1 MNTLEDRLRAALA
14 AKSDRITKLALD
26 RPAPVLDL
34 DTAPVLLLT
43 PPQHRPHRSRGLVA
57 SVVAVAAMLLLAVG
71 AVALHRAMAPGTP
84 GTVNPASVRPRSAV
98 PWDRVGNGWSLQI
111 AQPGILD
118 VPGGTAG
125 WLYLIDPDGQPYR
138 ISQVPDRYGFDRQPS
153 WGRPFNEDRVLLMQ
167 ILDGGR
173 SSLLEIDLRTGAQH
187 EVSVPGSW
195 ATAEFVNADA
205 ILLNNVN
212 RMIKVDAAT
221 GAVQTSFAG
230 SEFFGNLIST
240 DRTTGQVISGG
251 PTDLAVR
258 DMATGRVVRRLAAPD
273 GYQACV
279 PTTSWMPGNVRFV
292 ARCQQT
298 AGAHAFLRFEFA
310 FDGRTPPVRPAVPDG
325 WDEIQQPD
333 GIDRPTPEE
342 IARIAMKNP
351 DPSRYDIGAMS
362 FARVSAAGRLEPL
375 AVPEELRQSGW
386 SLASGTPDGF
396 LVEHATADR
405 DSADAAAT
413 WNPLTGQVRYL
424 FRKGGSEG
432 SPRGDLAVWRTSQL

>member
-1 MNTLEDRLRAALA
+1 MTALEDRLRAALT
-14 AKSDRITKLALD
+14 AKSDAVTLDEGEHGPEVMPAEVIRLAPSIAS
-26 RPAPVLDL
+26 RP
-34 DTAPVLLLT
+34 
-43 PPQHRPHRSRGLVA
+43 QRSRGLVA

-71 AVALHRAMAPGTP
+71 AVALHRAMAPGAP
-84 GTVNPASVRPRSAV
+84 GTVSPASVRPRSAV
-98 PWDRVGNGWSLQI
+98 PWDRVGSGWSLQI
-111 AQPGILD
+111 AEPGILD

-138 ISQVPDRYGFDRQPS
+138 ISQVPDRYGFDRLPS
-153 WGRPFNEDRVLLMQ
+153 WGRTFNEDRVLLMQ

-195 ATAEFVNADA
+195 ATAEFVGTDD

-230 SEFFGNLIST
+230 SEFFGNLISA

-258 DMATGRVVRRLAAPD
+258 DLATGRVIRRLAAPD

-298 AGAHAFLRFEFA
+298 AAPHAFLRFEFA
-310 FDGRTPPVRPAVPDG
+310 FDGSTPPVRPAVPDG

-351 DPSRYDIGAMS
+351 DPSRSDIGAMS

-386 SLASGTPDGF
+386 SLAAGTPDGF

-405 DSADAAAT
+405 DSVDAAAT

-424 FRKGGSEG
+424 FQKGGSKG
-432 SPRGDLAVWRTSQL
+432 SPRENLAAWRTSQL